1 MLWPLDI
8 YLYGEYTD
16 LVSILIKSLFLLL
29 FTIFFV
35 IIVISAYYQRGNL
48 YYVGLIVF
56 IVAYLFILL
65 PFFNIYLPL
74 YEVAPWGNTLQSET
88 FYLGCLLLICG
99 GSVLMYDVYFEDKR
113 IVLNYWKLPEKTKQ
127 NITNAFLFI
136 SGLCLV
142 FNLWDYN
149 GLITPICEGWEFAPE
164 PLILEKIPVM
174 VQFMLN
180 SILIGIWLF
189 IFIFYL
195 YRRHFLTAWR
205 IKFSILVIIIL
216 VFILAF
222 MVLNAGRL
230 GINCWLLRYRISPLL
245 SFIIIVPLIVIIK
258 SINQQ

>member
-1 MLWPLDI
+1 MI
-8 YLYGEYTD
+8 K
-16 LVSILIKSLFLLL
+16 ILCLSL

-56 IVAYLFILL
+56 IIAYLFILL

-74 YEVAPWGNTLQSET
+74 YEVAPEGNTLQSET

-99 GSVLMYDVYFEDKR
+99 GFFLESDVFMKGKR
-113 IVLNYWKLPEKTKQ
+113 IVFNYWKLPEKTKR
-127 NITNAFLFI
+127 NVTNAFLFI

-149 GLITPICEGWEFAPE
+149 GLVSPICEGKAFAPE
-164 PLILEKIPVM
+164 PLFLEAVPVM
-174 VQFMLN
+174 VQFMVN

-195 YRRHFLTAWR
+195 YRSHFLTAWR
-205 IKFSILVIIIL
+205 VKFSILVIIFL
-216 VFILAF
+216 VFISAF
-222 MVLNAGRL
+222 LVLNAGRL
-230 GINCWLLRYRISPLL
+230 GVDCWLLRYRISPSP
-245 SFIIIVPLIVIIK
+245 SFIIIIPLIIILK
-258 SINQQ
+258 SVKE